1 MNAADMVLSGSLYK
15 IVETVERL
23 EEITPLTVGQLQR
36 TMQIGYGR
44 ASAYMD
50 LLEELGIVS
59 RAEGREGR
67 RVLLIRGRRAVV
79 ILMRCLC
86 DAIDAAF
93 EEENRAP
100 EKDVC
105 WVISPEEESRMLLAE
120 TVSLLAPLAES
131 DDVAFTDTDDED
143 TFMLLLPTDPAV
155 HLRRAV
161 EYTCTQTRVG
171 ISQLQRALYH
181 GYGRAAKLID
191 QMEELGIVGP
201 DPGDKTGHEVLLT
214 LEEALARLPA
224 EETVI
229 VSPSYTRARVDP
241 PVLSPSEML
250 RKAVEVACSRE
261 RIGTSALQRNVRIG
275 YGKAVALIDQM
286 EELGIVGPD
295 PGDKTGREVLLSLEE
310 ALARLPAE
318 DTVIVSPS
326 HTQAR
331 VDPPVLSPSEM
342 LRKAVEVACSR
353 ERIGTSALQR
363 SMNLGYGRA
372 AALIDQM
379 EELGIIGPDPGD
391 KTGRKVLL
399 SLEEALARLPAEEN

>member
-15 IVETVERL
+15 IVETVECL
-23 EEITPLTVGQLQR
+23 EEINPLTVGQLQR

-79 ILMRCLC
+79 VLMRCLC

-105 WVISPEEESRMLLAE
+105 WVISPEEESRTLSAE
-120 TVSLLAPLAES
+120 TVSLFAPLAGS

-171 ISQLQRALYH
+171 TSQLQRALRI
-181 GYGRAAKLID
+181 GYGRAAALMD
-191 QMEELGIVGP
+191 RMEELGIVGP
-201 DPGDKTGHEVLLT
+201 DPGDK
-214 LEEALARLPA
+214 
-224 EETVI
+224 
-229 VSPSYTRARVDP
+229 S
-241 PVLSPSEML
+241 
-250 RKAVEVACSRE
+250 
-261 RIGTSALQRNVRIG
+261 
-275 YGKAVALIDQM
+275 
-286 EELGIVGPD
+286 
-295 PGDKTGREVLLSLEE
+295 GREVLLSLEE

-331 VDPPVLSPSEM
+331 IDPPALSPSEM

-353 ERIGTSALQR
+353 ERIGPSALQR
-363 SMNLGYGRA
+363 SMQLGYGRA
-372 AALIDQM
+372 VTLINQM
-379 EELGIIGPDPGD
+379 EELGIIGPDPCD
-391 KTGRKVLL
+391 KTGREVLL
-399 SLEEALARLPAEEN
+399 TLEEALARLPAEEN